1 MKSKLNKRNNFDD
14 YLYCCDCSHDFLF
27 KRLENKYYQ
36 FNEDTYKFDEDYTI
50 NKYILGKEII
60 NANSDLEAFYYLIEE
75 KYQSVISNLKF
86 FRERLYTSEKT
97 MLYLESRKYIYER
110 EHELKINSFLD
121 VFEYFGVL
129 IRIFYYNDILYFHY
143 SSVDENK
150 IKNPPDSVIII
161 KCYKDK
167 LLDEIK
173 KHNQTIEKARTELKE
188 VSTKRDKF
196 KKLYPEF
203 YM

>member
-1 MKSKLNKRNNFDD
+1 MKK
-14 YLYCCDCSHDFLF
+14 
-27 KRLENKYYQ
+27 
-36 FNEDTYKFDEDYTI
+36 
-50 NKYILGKEII
+50 
-60 NANSDLEAFYYLIEE
+60 

-86 FRERLYTSEKT
+86 FRERLYTSEKA
-97 MLYLESRKYIYER
+97 MLYLETRKYIYER

-129 IRIFYYNDILYFHY
+129 IRIFYYNDILYLHY
-143 SSVDENK
+143 SSADENK
-150 IKNPPDSVIII
+150 IKNPPDTYIII
-161 KCYKDK
+161 NCYKNK

-173 KHNQTIEKARTELKE
+173 KHNQIIEKARTELKG
-188 VSTKRDKF
+188 VTTKRNKL

>member
-1 MKSKLNKRNNFDD
+1 MII
-14 YLYCCDCSHDFLF
+14 CIVVIVPTIFLF
-27 KRLENKYYQ
+27 KILENKYYQ

-86 FRERLYTSEKT
+86 FRERLYTSEKA
-97 MLYLESRKYIYER
+97 MLYLETRKYIYER

-129 IRIFYYNDILYFHY
+129 IRIF
-143 SSVDENK
+143 
-150 IKNPPDSVIII
+150 
-161 KCYKDK
+161 
-167 LLDEIK
+167 LL
-173 KHNQTIEKARTELKE
+173 
-188 VSTKRDKF
+188 
-196 KKLYPEF
+196 
-203 YM
+203 

>member
-1 MKSKLNKRNNFDD
+1 MFPRFFIQEIREQILS
-14 YLYCCDCSHDFLF
+14 
-27 KRLENKYYQ
+27 
-36 FNEDTYKFDEDYTI
+36 FNEDIYKFDEDYTI

-60 NANSDLEAFYYLIEE
+60 NANSDLEAFYYLLER

-86 FRERLYTSEKT
+86 FRERLYTSEKA
-97 MLYLESRKYIYER
+97 MLYLETRKYIYER
-110 EHELKINSFLD
+110 EHVLKINSFLD

-150 IKNPPDSVIII
+150 IKNPPDTYIII
-161 KCYKDK
+161 NCYKNK

-173 KHNQTIEKARTELKE
+173 KHNQTIEKSKNRI
-188 VSTKRDKF
+188 KRSF
-196 KKLYPEF
+196 NKKK
-203 YM
+203 